1 MENMKIR
8 YFQRGFNY
16 SQDGPGNR
24 LVYHLQGCNMHCP
37 WCSNPEGMD
46 MFSNSKEIESEE
58 LVKEVLSCKPMM
70 FEGGGV
76 TFTGGEATLQIK
88 QLVPVF
94 KKLRENGVTIA
105 IETNGTVCDLSK
117 YAELCDYWM
126 IDFKSPLKEKL
137 EKVTGVSYDI
147 LKQNILNLGNR
158 LQVHIRIPLIHGFN
172 DDDLSLQDF
181 LAFFAKLKEDNKRFD
196 VEILPYHEYGKEKW
210 IKCGKKYRVVDG
222 FVPEKRIKLF
232 VDLLEKNGIE
242 IIHT

>member
-1 MENMKIR
+1 MENMKIG

-46 MFSNSKEIESEE
+46 MFSNSKEIESDE
-58 LVKEVLSCKPMM
+58 LVKDVLSCKPMM

-147 LKQNILNLGNR
+147 LKQNILNLGNPEKYAPNGVYIMR
-158 LQVHIRIPLIHGFN
+158 IHGTFVN
-172 DDDLSLQDF
+172 FLDLSPTIQQDIINR
-181 LAFFAKLKEDNKRFD
+181 LDPKST
-196 VEILPYHEYGKEKW
+196 G
-210 IKCGKKYRVVDG
+210 
-222 FVPEKRIKLF
+222 
-232 VDLLEKNGIE
+232 GIGC
-242 IIHT
+242 